1 MKQIKNSLKPKLV
14 TLLIVPCF
22 LAGCGIFGSKEKDPF
37 DLKPDAACTNSTSDE
52 WTHLG
57 LSEETVLSILVH
69 PQNPQVIF
77 AGTGFDFS
85 AQRDGKI
92 FRSLDCGDTWEK
104 VYEGGHFRGLLLHP
118 SEPYT
123 LYAWDHR
130 PTGALLR
137 STDGGT
143 SWHLHSN
150 GMQTDGRNRTSVL
163 LIHPDNPRIM
173 YASKAGF
180 WTGAVY
186 KSTNGGHNWEGIT
199 ENHWPILASGATAM
213 FMHPDQPDLL
223 LHSGDGHT
231 FISRTE
237 DGGQTWED
245 VFYAEGQV
253 DAYAVHP
260 DDPDQIFAIAS
271 RRGLL
276 ISDDRGKEWR
286 VEVIS
291 DTIELYYDMNF
302 INNHLYIATAR
313 GVLKTHDLKN
323 YNQVGSQVLG
333 HTSEGETVLF
343 PRNVRAIVS
352 DKHQVNLYIGHS
364 LMLFNEE
371 LFGGVYVRKL
381 DH

>member
-1 MKQIKNSLKPKLV
+1 MKQIKNSLKLKLA
-14 TLLIVPCF
+14 TLLIMPCF

-37 DLKPDAACTNSTSDE
+37 DLKPDAVCTNSTSDE

-123 LYAWDHR
+123 LFAWDHR

-137 STDGGT
+137 STDGGS
-143 SWHLHSN
+143 SWQLHSD
-150 GMQTDGRNRTSVL
+150 GMHTDGRNRTSVL

-186 KSTNGGHNWEGIT
+186 RSTNGGHNWESIT

-245 VFYAEGQV
+245 VFYADGQV

-286 VEVIS
+286 VQEIS
-291 DTIELYYDMNF
+291 DPPRRYRDLIFVKNK
-302 INNHLYIATAR
+302 LYIASEGA
-313 GVLKTHDLKN
+313 VLRTEDFQTFTY
-323 YNQVGSQVLG
+323 YNEGIDFGQTSEEHSLTLPMTLSIDAQSENLYLG
-333 HTSEGETVLF
+333 HWLVKVENKL
-343 PRNVRAIVS
+343 
-352 DKHQVNLYIGHS
+352 L
-364 LMLFNEE
+364 
-371 LFGGVYVRKL
+371 GGVYVRKL